1 MHYWLLTTTLIC
13 IFVLT
18 KAGYFDSQFKRILE
32 KEAYSDPVKLRRQER
47 LNQSKRNLGK
57 AFLPNNGGKL
67 P

>member
-1 MHYWLLTTTLIC
+1 
-13 IFVLT
+13 LT